1 VIVENK
7 TYGLGKETT
16 FDFKHI
22 PNLDTTTS
30 MGEYVS
36 GLQDSGVERRNLKAL
51 VMGSAFMGL
60 ISFLLVKT
68 SLGAV
73 RLLRGWVS

>member
-1 VIVENK
+1 MIVENK
-7 TYGLGKETT
+7 THGLGEETT

-68 SLGAV
+68 SLGVV
-73 RLLRGWVS
+73 RQLRWWFS

>member
-1 VIVENK
+1 MIVENK
-7 TYGLGKETT
+7 THGLGEETN

-22 PNLDTTTS
+22 PNFDTTTS

-36 GLQDSGVERRNLKAL
+36 GLKESGVERRNLRVL

-68 SLGAV
+68 SLGV
-73 RLLRGWVS
+73 VGQLRGWFS